1 MGANTLS
8 AIGNV
13 SGSHNIALGHSA
25 MEVFA
30 TGDMTGGTNIALGY
44 QAYSSRGTGGLTGSD
59 NVAIGTEA
67 LRKFN
72 GTAGSNNVAVG
83 TSTGE
88 ALVLGSGNVHIGS
101 RNLATDTPGQPDN
114 VVFLGSGIQ
123 PFVPIEDNTIT
134 IGHNRT
140 TNIPKIGMGTYQPQ
154 AKLDVNGG
162 VRVAND
168 TSACSSAN
176 EGTIR
181 YDGTN
186 FYGCTSSGWK
196 QLNN

>member
-1 MGANTLS
+1 M
-8 AIGNV
+8 GNV
-13 SGSHNIALGHSA
+13 SGSFNIALGHSA
-25 MEVFA
+25 MNVFSTGNM
-30 TGDMTGGTNIALGY
+30 TGDGNIALGY
-44 QAYSSRGTGGLTGSD
+44 QAYNSQGTGGLTGGY
-59 NVAIGTEA
+59 NVAIGYQA
-67 LRKFN
+67 LKKTN
-72 GTAGSNNVAVG
+72 GTTGSNNVAVG
-83 TSTGE
+83 NNAGIG
-88 ALVLGSGNVHIGS
+88 LVLGSGNVHIGS
-101 RNLATDTPGQPDN
+101 RNLAGDTPGQPDN

-123 PFVPIEDNTIT
+123 PFVPIEDNTII